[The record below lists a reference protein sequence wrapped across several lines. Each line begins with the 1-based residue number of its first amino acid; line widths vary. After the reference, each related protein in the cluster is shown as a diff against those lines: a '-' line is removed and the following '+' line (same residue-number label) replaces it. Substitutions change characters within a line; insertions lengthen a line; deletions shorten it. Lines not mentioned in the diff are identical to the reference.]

1 MLERAICRHTRDVIA
16 KTQPRYF
23 LSVCILQCRLS
34 EKVKSIRAAAK
45 SPFLGARA
53 QDSRLKGSMCCLP
66 QRAASREAA
75 LAMDGWRDR
84 PYAFA
89 SVKRKRG
96 DSLSPGFRP
105 NCFVLLLL
113 RVQFHRVARVHI
125 FQREDDHG

>member
-1 MLERAICRHTRDVIA
+1 MYERAIHRHIRDK
-16 KTQPRYF
+16 KTKFQDSNF
-23 LSVCILQCRLS
+23 LRLCILQGRLS

-89 SVKRKRG
+89 SVKRTRG
-96 DSLSPGFRP
+96 DSLSPGFRSK
-105 NCFVLLLL
+105 
-113 RVQFHRVARVHI
+113 
-125 FQREDDHG
+125 